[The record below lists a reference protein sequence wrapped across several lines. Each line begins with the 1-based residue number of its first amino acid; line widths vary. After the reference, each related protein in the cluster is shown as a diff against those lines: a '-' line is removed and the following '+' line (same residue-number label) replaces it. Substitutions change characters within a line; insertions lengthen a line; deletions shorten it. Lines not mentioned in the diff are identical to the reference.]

1 MKTKMKIALSV
12 MLFATLSYAEAEYGT
27 VNGEEISKDEIAQT
41 LGQSGMEFSTLDPM
55 MKKRVMDMVVD
66 RKIISQHAGKSKL
79 EESDD
84 FKSKLD
90 LLKKE
95 LVLNLWMEQESKKVY
110 DSVKDADIKANY
122 EKNKDKYKVAAQL
135 KARHILVKE
144 EKEAKE
150 IIEALGKAKEVEAE
164 FIKLAKEKSTG
175 PSGKNGGDLG
185 WFTKDRM
192 VPEFS
197 EAADKLK
204 DGEFTKEAV
213 KTQFGY
219 HVIYLEGRKKEGLKS
234 FDEVKEQIK
243 STVQREKF
251 NKFMDD
257 KVASLKKEAKIE
269 LKDFSDKKS
278 DDNKTDD
285 KKTDD
290 KKSDDNKSAEKK

>member
-1 MKTKMKIALSV
+1 MKIALSV
-12 MLFATLSYAEAEYGT
+12 MLFATLGYAEAEFGT

-41 LGQSGMEFSTLDPM
+41 LGQSGMKFSTLDPA
-55 MKKRVMDMVVD
+55 MKKRVMEMIVD
-66 RKIISQHAGKSKL
+66 RKLLSQHASKSKIG
-79 EESDD
+79 ESDD
-84 FKSKLD
+84 FKSKLA

-95 LVLNLWMEQESKKVY
+95 LILNLWMEQESKKV
-110 DSVKDADIKANY
+110 SDAVTDDDLKKSY
-122 EKNKDKYKVAAQL
+122 EKNKENYKVAAQL

-150 IIEALGKAKEVEAE
+150 IIEALGKAKDVKEE

-175 PSGKNGGDLG
+175 PSGKTGGDLG

-219 HVIYLEGRKKEGLKS
+219 HVIYLEGRKKEGVKS
-234 FDEVKEQIK
+234 FDEVKDQLK
-243 STVQREKF
+243 AMVQRSKF
-251 NKFMDD
+251 NAFMDD
-257 KVASLKKEAKIE
+257 KVKSLKKDAKID
-269 LKDFSDKKS
+269 LKDFSAKK
-278 DDNKTDD
+278 
-285 KKTDD
+285 
-290 KKSDDNKSAEKK
+290 

>member
-1 MKTKMKIALSV
+1 MTKRNIKRNMKIALSV
-12 MLFATLSYAEAEYGT
+12 MLFATLGYAEAEFGT

-41 LGQSGMEFSTLDPM
+41 LGQSGMKFSTLDPA
-55 MKKRVMDMVVD
+55 MKKRVMEMIVD
-66 RKIISQHAGKSKL
+66 RKLLSQYASKSKIG
-79 EESDD
+79 ESDD
-84 FKSKLD
+84 FKSKLE

-95 LVLNLWMEQESKKVY
+95 LILNLWMEQESKKV
-110 DSVKDADIKANY
+110 SDAITDDDLKKSY
-122 EKNKDKYKVAAQL
+122 EKNKENYKVDAQL

-150 IIEALGKAKEVEAE
+150 IIEALGKAKDVKEE

-175 PSGKNGGDLG
+175 PSGKSGGDLG

-219 HVIYLEGRKKEGLKS
+219 HVIYLEGRKKEGVKS
-234 FDEVKEQIK
+234 FDEVKEQLK
-243 STVQREKF
+243 ATVQRAKF
-251 NKFMDD
+251 NAFMDD
-257 KVASLKKEAKIE
+257 KVKSLKKDAKIN
-269 LKDFSDKKS
+269 LKDFSAKK
-278 DDNKTDD
+278 
-285 KKTDD
+285 
-290 KKSDDNKSAEKK
+290 

>member
-1 MKTKMKIALSV
+1 MIRTNMKIALSV
-12 MLFATLSYAEAEYGT
+12 MLFATLGYAEAEFGT

-41 LGQSGMEFSTLDPM
+41 LGQSGMQFETLDSG
-55 MKKRVMDMVVD
+55 MKTKVLEMVVD
-66 RKIISQHAGKSKL
+66 RKVLSQHASKSKIEESAEFKSKL
-79 EESDD
+79 E
-84 FKSKLD
+84 

-95 LVLNLWMEQESKKVY
+95 LVLNLWMEQESNKVEASISDDDLKK
-110 DSVKDADIKANY
+110 SY
-122 EKNKDKYKVAAQL
+122 EKNKDRYKIAPQL
-135 KARHILVKE
+135 NARHILVKE

-150 IIEALGKAKEVEAE
+150 IIEALGKAKDVKAE

-204 DGEFTKEAV
+204 DGEFTKEPV

-219 HVIYLEGRKKEGLKS
+219 HIIYLEGRKKASVKP
-234 FDEVKEQIK
+234 FDEVKEQLKK
-243 STVQREKF
+243 SVGRSKF

-257 KVASLKKEAKIE
+257 TVSKLKKDAKIK
-269 LKDFSDKKS
+269 LKKFDTKTKVETKDKNESKDENKSQDKK
-278 DDNKTDD
+278 
-285 KKTDD
+285 
-290 KKSDDNKSAEKK
+290 